1 MYAFILELEV
11 LLFMKYKVQVTEVED
26 KMTMLDFQSFVQ
38 ILQSKNDELEKNQP
52 KDNFTKQLVNLRDML
67 NYMTLHDT
75 RIR

>member
-38 ILQSKNDELEKNQP
+38 ILQNKNDELEKNQP